1 MNIKTSDSGAVTE
14 RWFSMLGDI
23 KKITVITGAGSPIY
37 GSGAIAGVINIETFN
52 ADDKQGL
59 EIGAKL
65 GAGEQ
70 FGMAEISY
78 ATEIF
83 DNSKLYFYYGVD
95 KYSGADEDKAPLQF
109 AFDYNGP
116 YLWNSN
122 IVAPADEPYPYAT
135 TNDAASL
142 NHQLRHKV
150 HLQLQNE
157 NYLIWARYTNSS
169 LENALEQKMFQWL
182 SNNNAYK
189 YQHSGTQN
197 QQFTLF
203 GEYKTKPAQ
212 DLLINYNLS
221 YQRSSLYT
229 HLLASKS
236 SLGLKAWRED
246 NFVAKIYGNYNYN
259 NDNLFAFGSEFTY
272 NWLGQD
278 SEIGFKEYS
287 YINKNL
293 NDKEW
298 NTNQLSFFGEY
309 QKHFN
314 SKLTMFVGARADKH
328 SYLEWIYS
336 PRISFVYNIN
346 SEDIFKLNWN
356 HSNRYSDEADLYLNH
371 LSQEQTNQ
379 IEEIDSLEF
388 IYTKYLSNLQIELST
403 FYNKHKII
411 AYDSTL
417 QQTANLGKVYS
428 YGGELQINYQYDKF
442 LFNFSHSFTKLQN
455 FTLNNPNTAT
465 QSISAMPYGF
475 GDDFANY
482 NTNITKIRLNYNFT
496 PQLKWIN
503 SLRIFWDLQ
512 GGEDMANYNISL
524 QNSAPDL
531 YKLPYY
537 EDGHTEAFQES
548 IYYNTSLL
556 WDLNKKTS
564 IGIYGYNLLGIF
576 NKRYNKRNFYHYTS
590 QYREMAPSLAF
601 GLKYKFD

>member
-1 MNIKTSDSGAVTE
+1 MKKSLALLSFLFSQLSASNLLDLDIEDLTQIEVTNTNASLTKTSNQETPASVTTITYKDIRESGARSLDELLDIYVPSFAYMYKVYGSQMGMRGILSDRNNKILLLVNNRVMNIKTSDSGAVTE

-109 AFDYNGP
+109 AFDYDG
-116 YLWNSN
+116 LHSWNSD

-150 HLQLQNE
+150 HLQLQND

-169 LENALEQKMFQWL
+169 LESPLEQKMFQWF
-182 SNNNAYK
+182 SKKKANN
-189 YQHSGTQN
+189 YQHTGTQN

-212 DLLINYNLS
+212 ELSINYNLS

-229 HLLASKS
+229 HLLSSKS
-236 SLGLKAWRED
+236 SLGLKAWRDD
-246 NFVAKIYGNYNYN
+246 NFIAKIYGNYNYN
-259 NDNLFAFGSEFTY
+259 DDNLFAFGSEFTY
-272 NWLGQD
+272 NWLGRD

-293 NDKEW
+293 NAKEW
-298 NTNQLSFFGEY
+298 NTKQLSFFGEY

-336 PRISFVYNIN
+336 PRISFVYNTN
-346 SEDIFKLNWN
+346 NEDIFKLCWN
-356 HSNRYSDEADLYLNH
+356 HSNRYSDEADLYLDY
-371 LSQEQTNQ
+371 LSQETAN
-379 IEEIDSLEF
+379 EVEAIDSIEF
-388 IYTKYLSNLQIELST
+388 IYAKYLSDLKIELSS
-403 FYNKHKII
+403 FYNKHEII

-417 QQTANLGKVYS
+417 QQTTNLGRVY
-428 YGGELQINYQYDKF
+428 
-442 LFNFSHSFTKLQN
+442 
-455 FTLNNPNTAT
+455 
-465 QSISAMPYGF
+465 
-475 GDDFANY
+475 
-482 NTNITKIRLNYNFT
+482 
-496 PQLKWIN
+496 
-503 SLRIFWDLQ
+503 
-512 GGEDMANYNISL
+512 
-524 QNSAPDL
+524 
-531 YKLPYY
+531 
-537 EDGHTEAFQES
+537 
-548 IYYNTSLL
+548 
-556 WDLNKKTS
+556 
-564 IGIYGYNLLGIF
+564 
-576 NKRYNKRNFYHYTS
+576 
-590 QYREMAPSLAF
+590 
-601 GLKYKFD
+601 